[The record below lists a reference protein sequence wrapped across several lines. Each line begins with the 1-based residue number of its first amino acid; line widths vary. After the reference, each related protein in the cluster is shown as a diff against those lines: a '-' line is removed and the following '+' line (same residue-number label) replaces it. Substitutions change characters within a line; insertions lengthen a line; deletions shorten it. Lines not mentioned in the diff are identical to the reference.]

1 MQWRHIGG
9 IHRWITLKHRFFRD
23 GMVCVGEGHI
33 EERGPSSIEDPLEGF
48 DIQLIYF
55 SNLLFPDS
63 SISALG

>member
-1 MQWRHIGG
+1 MELLLGG
-9 IHRWITLKHRFFRD
+9 GSYRR
-23 GMVCVGEGHI
+23 
-33 EERGPSSIEDPLEGF
+33 ERGPSSIEDPLEGF